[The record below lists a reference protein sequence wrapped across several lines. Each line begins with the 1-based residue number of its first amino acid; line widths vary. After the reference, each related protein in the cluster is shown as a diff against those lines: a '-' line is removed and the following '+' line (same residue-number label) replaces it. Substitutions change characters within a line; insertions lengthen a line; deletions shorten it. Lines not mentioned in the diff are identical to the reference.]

1 MATDWLTVQN
11 EYLQTKI
18 SLRALATRHGIGY
31 GALQRRAAQEGWMA
45 LRRARQSLP
54 DPIPDPILD
63 PQATRTDP
71 ALRTTPSAEHVP
83 ARRRKQPSILTEAPE
98 VNQTELEPAAQAD
111 PPAPEQTDRMA
122 QLKAIG
128 VQLTAQLAR
137 ATDELDRQVLKHK
150 SKTREVVYDGMDSR
164 GKPVEETVEEKYQLE
179 VVRVPVSCAGLQ
191 KLSATLKNLREA
203 TRADQTR
210 DEGVDRVTE
219 LMRRLDDEASR
230 EEE

>member
-31 GALQRRAAQEGWMA
+31 GALQRRAAQEGWVA
-45 LRRARQSLP
+45 LRHAGQSLP
-54 DPIPDPILD
+54 DPTPK
-63 PQATRTDP
+63 PQMTRSEPTLP
-71 ALRTTPSAEHVP
+71 RTPSAERAP
-83 ARRRKQPSILTEAPE
+83 ARKRKQPSIATETPE
-98 VNQTELEPAAQAD
+98 ATRTPPAPAAQAD
-111 PPAPEQTDRMA
+111 PPAPEQIDRMA

-128 VQLTAQLAR
+128 DQLTAQLAR

-210 DEGVDRVTE
+210 DDGVERVTE